1 MHARSEVNI
10 QGPHRHFIG
19 LQLIVKQSVKA
30 RVGAGNVDAASTS
43 RTRPRIL
50 LKSEPPEMYS
60 MDLSYTATT
69 VEPTNGAGR
78 ESLGPHPHPEG

>member
-1 MHARSEVNI
+1 MRL
-10 QGPHRHFIG
+10 HF
-19 LQLIVKQSVKA
+19 Q
-30 RVGAGNVDAASTS
+30 NTS
-43 RTRPRIL
+43 SIL

-78 ESLGPHPHPEG
+78 GASSAPSASSLVELELGLLSGPVERLRRLDLDIVTCDSGGTAISRIS